1 MKFDGNCPALYTVAG
16 GKRCATKRGSSPF
29 GTRLSLYV
37 RCNFIPITRQELKWS
52 WEHNTLCSLVMEKCM
67 KLQEEFF
74 DLVCWLGSTLRL
86 VNNGVNNFWKCFIGR
101 KSCNGSQ
108 SSCDLSLPEEIK

>member
-1 MKFDGNCPALYTVAG
+1 MKFEGNYPALYTVAG
-16 GKRCATKRGSSPF
+16 GERCATKRGSSPF

-67 KLQEEFF
+67 KLQEEFL
-74 DLVCWLGSTLRL
+74 DLVCWLGSTLRVVML
-86 VNNGVNNFWKCFIGR
+86 D
-101 KSCNGSQ
+101 S
-108 SSCDLSLPEEIK
+108 